1 MQILI
6 SDANIIIDLEEGLL
20 VEYWFKLPYQFHIP
34 DILFSEELEQ
44 SHRHLLE
51 RGLKLSELT
60 PQSIEYAIELNARY
74 NDPSIN
80 DCFALVLAVQE
91 KCPLL
96 TGDKA
101 LRNAAKNENVDVKGT
116 LWLVEQMIK
125 QQLITVPQAK
135 QAYQLMRNAGRRLP
149 WNLVNQQ
156 FTKI

>member
-20 VEYWFKLPYQFHIP
+20 VEYWFKLPYQFHTP
-34 DILFSEELEQ
+34 DILFSAELEQ
-44 SHRHLLE
+44 SHNNLLKM
-51 RGLKLSELT
+51 GLKLSELT
-60 PQSIEYAIELNARY
+60 PQSIEYAAKLNTRY
-74 NDPSIN
+74 ANPSIY

-91 KCPLL
+91 QCLLL

-101 LRNAAKNENVDVKGT
+101 LRDAAQSEGVEVKGT

-135 QAYQLMRNAGRRLP
+135 QAYKLMRNAGKRLP

-156 FTKI
+156 LSKI